1 MSISRT
7 IWSIFIL
14 FVMLCLEAF
23 TYIIKRI
30 DPRYLRGV
38 IVLDKTIFGNFN
50 AGRIIGVLIH
60 QFYRTVSESI
70 VICKEEYIRTKIDLA
85 GQKRVFC

>member
-14 FVMLCLEAF
+14 FVMLCLETL
-23 TYIIKRI
+23 TYIIKRV
-30 DPRYLRGV
+30 DPRYLKGAM
-38 IVLDKTIFGNFN
+38 VLNKIISGNSN
-50 AGRIIGVLIH
+50 AGRTICIIITQLFH
-60 QFYRTVSESI
+60 TVTEGI

-85 GQKRVFC
+85 GK